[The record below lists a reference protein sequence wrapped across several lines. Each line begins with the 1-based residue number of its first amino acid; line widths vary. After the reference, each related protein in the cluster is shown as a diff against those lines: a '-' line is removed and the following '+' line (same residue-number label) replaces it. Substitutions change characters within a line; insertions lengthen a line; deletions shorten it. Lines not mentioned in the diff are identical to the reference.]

1 MIRGR
6 LLDIYRIERASG
18 KDPVE
23 AWGAIQADADKRNS
37 YTAVRELGGFVRTK
51 WDELSRLSLRPT
63 PVPLKNTARTELPGS
78 RQFPPCR

>member
-6 LLDIYRIERASG
+6 LLDLYRIERASG

-23 AWGAIQADADKRNS
+23 AWSAIQADADKRKS
-37 YTAVRELGGFVRTK
+37 YTAVRGLGGFVRTDR
-51 WDELSRLSLRPT
+51 DEITRLSLRPT
-63 PVPLKNTARTELPGS
+63 SIPLKSTARTELRGS

>member
-6 LLDIYRIERASG
+6 LLDLYRLERASG

-23 AWGAIQADADKRNS
+23 AWSAIQADADKRKS
-37 YTAVRELGGFVRTK
+37 YTAVTALGGFVRTD
-51 WDELSRLSLRPT
+51 WDEITRLSLRST
-63 PVPLKNTARTELPGS
+63 PVALKNTARTELRAS